1 MLVYHPQGGFDCCI
15 HANDHISESLHQGAF
30 FFNEQYHVKMNT
42 CIIGLGLIGGSMAID
57 LKRRGFS
64 RHIIGVDNNAGHREV
79 ALQQGLIDEAASLE
93 EGVQKAGLV
102 IIATPADAIR
112 QLLPTVLDMTGGTE
126 KVVTDT
132 GSTKGCLA
140 AITANHPR
148 RSQYVAGHP
157 MAGTEHSGP
166 LAAISGLFDNK
177 CVILCDREQSDANA
191 FRLVEK
197 MYNTLNM
204 QIIHMQATPHDVSAA
219 YVSHI
224 SHIAS
229 FALSLCVQEKE
240 QNEKRIFSL
249 AGGGFTSTVRLA
261 ASAASMWTPIL
272 SENSTPII
280 EALDAYIDQL
290 SMFRNH
296 IAKRDSTQINQMI
309 ASANKIQ
316 EIINL
321 TIN

>member
-1 MLVYHPQGGFDCCI
+1 MNICI
-15 HANDHISESLHQGAF
+15 A
-30 FFNEQYHVKMNT
+30 
-42 CIIGLGLIGGSMAID
+42 GLGLIGGSMATD
-57 LKRRGFS
+57 LKKRGFA
-64 RHIIGVDNNAGHREV
+64 RHITGVDSNARHCEI
-79 ALQQGLIDEAASLE
+79 ALKKGLVDDIAGLQ
-93 EGVQKAGLV
+93 EGVKRADL
-102 IIATPADAIR
+102 IILATPIDVIQ
-112 QLLPTVLDMTGGTE
+112 QLLPEVLDLTGDTE

-132 GSTKGCLA
+132 GSTKAGLA
-140 AITANHPR
+140 AITATHPR
-148 RSQYVAGHP
+148 RGQYVAGHP

-166 LAAISGLFDNK
+166 LAAISGLFDKK
-177 CVILCDREQSDANA
+177 CVIICDREQSDINA
-191 FRLVEK
+191 LGLVEK

-204 QIIHMQATPHDVSAA
+204 QVINMQSAPHDISAA

-240 QNEKRIFSL
+240 HNEKRIFSL

-296 IAKRDSTQINQMI
+296 IAKRDSSQINQMI